1 MNKKVKKFG
10 GTITNWQTHTLFD
23 DPKIVAKVKERCPN
37 IKTDTIMCFTGTVV
51 EDPTGRWEPGYHMR
65 SSTIC
70 HLDTENGIIE
80 TFNTIYKIEVD
91 NGNDCFSDLGQG
103 VTRIFY

>member
-1 MNKKVKKFG
+1 MNKKPKKFG
-10 GTITNWQTHTLFD
+10 GTITDWQTHTLID
-23 DPKIVAKVKERCPN
+23 DPDTVLKAKERYPD
-37 IKTDTIMCFTGTVV
+37 ITTDTIMCFTGTVV
-51 EDPTGRWEPGYHMR
+51 EDPTGRFEQGHHMR

-80 TFNTIYKIEVD
+80 TFNTIYKIEGD
-91 NGNDCFSDLGQG
+91 NGNDYFPDLGQG